1 MAQIIWTEPALLDL
15 NEIAEYIA
23 LDKPNAANNL
33 VQKIFSKTERL
44 EKFPESGRKPPE
56 LKKSRYREI
65 IVDPCR
71 IFYRAEQEKV
81 YILYVMRSERKLRK
95 YLLNARTEKISSTKQ
110 NTRHP

>member
-23 LDKPNAANNL
+23 LDKPDAASNL
-33 VQKIFSKTERL
+33 VQKVFSKTERL
-44 EKFPESGRKPPE
+44 EEFPESGRKPPE
-56 LKKSRYREI
+56 LKKSRYKEI

-71 IFYRAEQEKV
+71 IFYRIDKDKV

-95 YLLNARTEKISSTKQ
+95 YLLRERSKESS
-110 NTRHP
+110 

>member
-23 LDKPNAANNL
+23 LDKPGAASHL
-33 VQKIFSKTERL
+33 VQTVFSKTERL
-44 EKFPESGRKPPE
+44 EEFPESGRKLPE
-56 LKKSRYREI
+56 LKKSRYKEI

-71 IFYRAEQEKV
+71 VFYRIEKDKDKV

-95 YLLNARTEKISSTKQ
+95 YLLSERSEES
-110 NTRHP
+110 R

>member
-1 MAQIIWTEPALLDL
+1 MAQIIWTEPALLNL

-23 LDKPNAANNL
+23 LDKPNAASQL

-44 EKFPESGRKPPE
+44 EEFPESGRKSPE
-56 LKKSRYREI
+56 LKKTRYKEI

-71 IFYRAEQEKV
+71 IFYRTEQEKV

-95 YLLNARTEKISSTKQ
+95 YLLSARAKENS
-110 NTRHP
+110 